1 MRILVLNHE
10 FPPVGGGGGRAAE
23 DICREL
29 SKRGYEIK
37 VLTAHIR
44 GLHVKKNGMDITLLV
59 CPPCGLNPI
68 KPVFSP
74 WLPMFLQDFGLVAV

>member
-10 FPPVGGGGGRAAE
+10 FPPIGGGGGRAAE

-37 VLTAHIR
+37 VLTTHIK
-44 GLHVKKNGMDITLLV
+44 GLLHEEERDGYQI
-59 CPPCGLNPI
+59 I
-68 KPVFSP
+68 R
-74 WLPMFLQDFGLVAV
+74 LPSLRAQP